1 MSIAHLHGLLPEK
14 GGRYEILAPPPRR
27 QEYFLIE
34 EAGPTC
40 KRGLRCEPG
49 KVTPG
54 IENYK
59 EGKEVEGGVG
69 SC

>member
-1 MSIAHLHGLLPEK
+1 MT
-14 GGRYEILAPPPRR
+14 PPPLR

-40 KRGLRCEPG
+40 KRGLMYEPG
-49 KVTPG
+49 EVTLG

-59 EGKEVEGGVG
+59 EGKEVEGGAG